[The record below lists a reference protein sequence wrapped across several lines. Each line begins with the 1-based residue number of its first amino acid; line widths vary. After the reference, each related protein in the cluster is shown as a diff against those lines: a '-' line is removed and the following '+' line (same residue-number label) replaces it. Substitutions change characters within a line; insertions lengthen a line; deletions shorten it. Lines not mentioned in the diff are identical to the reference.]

1 MASGLN
7 KIILI
12 GNLGQDPEIRHTNQ
26 GTAMANLRIAV
37 SYRKKDSSGNWGDET
52 EWFTVVVWNSTAE
65 NCAKYLKKGRQ
76 VYVEGRMQSRKWEAK
91 DGTQK
96 TSWEVIASDVKFL
109 GSDHKQ
115 DGQQQQPQ
123 QSQQPQQGQQPAQQ
137 EANINWQ
144 QPDQGGYN
152 QNYKPANN
160 YGDNDYG
167 R

>member
-26 GTAMANLRIAV
+26 GNAMANLRIAV
-37 SYRKKDSSGNWGDET
+37 SYRKKDSAGNWGDET

-76 VYVEGRMQSRKWEAK
+76 VYVEGRMQSRKWEDK
-91 DGTQK
+91 TGNQR

-115 DGQQQQPQ
+115 DGQPQQYQQPQ
-123 QSQQPQQGQQPAQQ
+123 QSQQPAQQ
-137 EANINWQ
+137 ETKMNWQ
-144 QPDQGGYN
+144 QPDQQQGYN
-152 QNYKPANN
+152 QNYQPANH
-160 YGDNDYG
+160 YGGNDYG